1 MNHATT
7 KRSVAVTAVLLLAA
21 ALLWAAVA
29 AVLVAVVPRY
39 EFDFRER
46 GVRLPDPTRWTLAAG
61 HWAGAYWYVLP
72 LFGLFILPVV
82 VVLSWLLRHRAAGSW
97 PGWLW
102 FGALLGLPIL
112 IQLEIWLTLLL
123 P

>member
-7 KRSVAVTAVLLLAA
+7 KRSAAVTAVLLLAA
-21 ALLWAAVA
+21 VILWTAVPA
-29 AVLVAVVPRY
+29 TLVAVVPRY
-39 EFDFRER
+39 EFDFRAR
-46 GVRLPDPTRWTLAAG
+46 NLRLPPPTQFTVAASR
-61 HWAGAYWYVLP
+61 WAGNYWYVLP
-72 LFGLFILPVV
+72 LFGLLLLPVV
-82 VVLSWLLRHRAAGSW
+82 VLLSWLLRHRATGSL

-102 FGALLGLPIL
+102 FGALLGLPVL